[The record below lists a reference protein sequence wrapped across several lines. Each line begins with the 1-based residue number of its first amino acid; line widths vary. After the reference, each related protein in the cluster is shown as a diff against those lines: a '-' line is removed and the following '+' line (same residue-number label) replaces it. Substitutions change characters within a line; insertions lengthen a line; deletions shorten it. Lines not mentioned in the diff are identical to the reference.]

1 MFEIIVIGIA
11 VVVLAYLIALLIR
24 AFANRNHICPLC
36 KKKIGMNSIITKDK
50 RVVCLKCCKKAGVQ
64 LHNTNSFQTLKEIK
78 EMIEQ

>member
-11 VVVLAYLIALLIR
+11 VVLAYLIALLIR

-64 LHNTNSFQTLKEIK
+64 LHNTNSFQTLEEIRDMLK
-78 EMIEQ
+78 K

>member
-36 KKKIGMNSIITKDK
+36 KKKNRYEFHNNK
-50 RVVCLKCCKKAGVQ
+50 R
-64 LHNTNSFQTLKEIK
+64 
-78 EMIEQ
+78 